1 MSFLIKTVTKIALF
15 WQCFFHIW
23 TLQAS
28 LMIIIFEE
36 KIKTI
41 KENFNWFSAVIPK
54 KATIQIFWE
63 VAVLKNPRKISASL
77 RRSSHQR
84 CSIKKWCFEACNFIK
99 KDSGT
104 GVFLWICEISKKIF
118 FFYRTHLEDCFCW
131 KKTCWYKRN
140 ICVC

>member
-99 KDSGT
+99 KETLAQVFFCEFAKFLRGLQLYWKRDSGT
-104 GVFLWICEISKKIF
+104 GVFLWI
-118 FFYRTHLEDCFCW
+118 L
-131 KKTCWYKRN
+131 RN
-140 ICVC
+140 F